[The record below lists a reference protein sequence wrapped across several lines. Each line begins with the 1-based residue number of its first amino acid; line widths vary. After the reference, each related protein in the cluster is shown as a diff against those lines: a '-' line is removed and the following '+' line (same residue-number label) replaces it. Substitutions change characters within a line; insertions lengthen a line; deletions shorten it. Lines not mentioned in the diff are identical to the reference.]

1 MNSPSQQALKDIRVL
16 DFTLMLAGPY
26 ATMMLGDYGAEVIK
40 IEPEIIH
47 EVSGPFPSKTTN
59 TAQEDSFYP
68 LAATKKA

>member
-40 IEPEIIH
+40 IEP
-47 EVSGPFPSKTTN
+47 FPSKTTN

>member
-40 IEPEIIH
+40 IEH